1 MIGKE
6 ISPILT
12 EVEET
17 LWFYES
23 KVGDKPCYT
32 EDGFRAACKIFIS
45 AVMDKM
51 WELQER
57 DELDIETRHE
67 MSASCGEEFK
77 RLIKVYTDIDTGKF
91 YR

>member
-17 LWFYES
+17 LWLYES

>member
-23 KVGDKPCYT
+23 KIGDKPCYT

-57 DELDIETRHE
+57 DDLDIETRQE

-91 YR
+91 YK

>member
-12 EVEET
+12 EVEQT

-23 KVGDKPCYT
+23 KIGDKPCYT

-57 DELDIETRHE
+57 DELDIETRTE

-91 YR
+91 YK